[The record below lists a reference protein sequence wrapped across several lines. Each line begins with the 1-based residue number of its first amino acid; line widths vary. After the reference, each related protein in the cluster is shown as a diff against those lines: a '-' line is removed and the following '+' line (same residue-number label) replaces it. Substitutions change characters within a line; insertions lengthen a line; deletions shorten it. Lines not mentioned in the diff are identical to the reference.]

1 MRQLQL
7 VLSVGTVGVAHVRLR
22 RHTID
27 SVDVCC
33 VEHQADV
40 MRDVDL
46 GVDAAE
52 R

>member
-7 VLSVGTVGVAHVRLR
+7 VLSFGTVVHVRLR

-33 VEHQADV
+33 VELRADV

-46 GVDAAE
+46 GADAAE

>member
-1 MRQLQL
+1 MRF
-7 VLSVGTVGVAHVRLR
+7 R

-33 VEHQADV
+33 VELRADV

-46 GVDAAE
+46 GADAAE